1 MDDRRQHAR
10 YQATSL
16 LEVFEQHSGRY
27 LGRVADISSDG
38 LMLCSPTSQ
47 PADTLVECQLVCQTP
62 LNGVG
67 ELHFIGDCLW
77 SREGEPGQQ
86 CWAGYRIIDID
97 QHNTEALNAVL
108 RHFQAHT

>member
-1 MDDRRQHAR
+1 MDDRRQHSR
-10 YQATSL
+10 YQTTSL

-38 LMLCSPTSQ
+38 LMLCCTVPQ
-47 PADTLVECQLVCQTP
+47 PADTLVECQLVCSIP

-77 SREGEPGQQ
+77 SRMGEPGQQ

-97 QHNTEALNAVL
+97 QPNTKALNAL
-108 RHFQAHT
+108 LQHFQASV

>member
-1 MDDRRQHAR
+1 MDDRRQHSR

-38 LMLCSPTSQ
+38 LMLCSPTPQ
-47 PADTLVECQLVCQTP
+47 PEDTLVECRLVCSTP

-67 ELHFIGDCLW
+67 ELRFIGDCLW
-77 SREGEPGQQ
+77 SREGEPDQQ
-86 CWAGYRIIDID
+86 CWAGYHIIDID
-97 QHNTEALNAVL
+97 QHNTQALHALL
-108 RHFQAHT
+108 RHFQASS